1 MVLSCDT
8 YFNGGERAVDRGSLS
23 GRRDGVVGR
32 SPAFGSASKTLVIR
46 GPGFESPRRLWLYVS
61 TIARSAGNSSPLF
74 CCPAER
80 IDDMRQRTGCETGS
94 WLDPRH
100 HPASSQHPSY
110 EAGRH
115 AGTAGHSDPTQI
127 PSDVRFEGS
136 FQVPPVASPGSPR
149 PDDFELIRHRA
160 RTTCCRRRAPRPRAS
175 RYRLS
180 RAAHMSPSPV
190 VKASFAHATRVR
202 RRPGDPRM
210 PQRGFGANRREAR

>member
-136 FQVPPVASPGSPR
+136 FQVPPVASPRVPATR
-149 PDDFELIRHRA
+149 RFRA
-160 RTTCCRRRAPRPRAS
+160 DSAS
-175 RYRLS
+175 RANYLLPSTRSSASSKSLS
-180 RAAHMSPSPV
+180 ALPRGAHV
-190 VKASFAHATRVR
+190 A
-202 RRPGDPRM
+202 
-210 PQRGFGANRREAR
+210 